1 MLSDKE
7 QKKEFKKIT
16 SKNPEKYYA
25 VDYLKKEGFSR
36 KQCSK
41 CDKYFWSVN
50 KDQKV
55 CGDST
60 CSGGFRFIGN
70 TPAKNR
76 LSYLDVWKEF
86 SSMFKKFGYTP
97 IKRYPVVARWNPTME
112 FTIASIAAFQPFVVS
127 GEVSPPANPL
137 VIPQFCLRFGDI
149 DNVGI
154 TGSHMTGFVMIGQH
168 QFVNPKDWDQNKV
181 FGEIHQWL
189 KVGLGLSNEE
199 ITFHEDA
206 WAGGGNF
213 GPCMEFFSRGVEIG
227 NQVYMMYEQT
237 PDGNK
242 ELNIKVLDMGMGQE
256 RCAWFSQGSATI
268 YDATFPKV
276 MKKLYDISGLKT
288 DEKFMAKYIP
298 YAGYLNVDEVE
309 DMDKAWK
316 EVSKNVGIEVN
327 ELKKKILPLSALYSI
342 GEHSRSLLF
351 VLNDGGLPSNVGGG
365 YNLRILARR
374 CFEFIENYNWNI
386 DLFEI
391 CKEHAKELK
400 EQYPELSENLDE
412 VKKILDVEKN
422 KYNINKQKAKSIIEK
437 LVKDKQKINID
448 KLIELYDS
456 NGISPEIIASELKIK
471 IPDNFY
477 SLVASK
483 HEQKIQENT
492 NKYEIQENRTKNN
505 KPIFQIFLDKELN
518 NIKPTNIKYYEDYK
532 ITDFKAKILKI
543 LKINDNESIIILDQ
557 TYFYPTSGGQI
568 KDEGSIEN
576 YLVKDIWKQGEH
588 MIHLID
594 NKDISLKEGLIVNC
608 KINRSRRVQLA
619 QHHTSTHIV
628 NAAARIVLGKHINQA
643 GAKKTLEK
651 AHIDITHYQ
660 SLSESELKKIED
672 ESNKIIKQS
681 IPIKKSFLSREA
693 AEKKYG
699 FSIYQGG
706 VPISKELRIVDIVGI
721 DVEACGG
728 THLDNTKEAEKIKIL
743 KSTKISDS
751 VVRIEFVAGKKAFDE
766 ENKDVII
773 IKELCL
779 LLNCKN
785 NQIPSRIQEL
795 FSLWKDVVKK
805 NKNIGK
811 FVLTSNDNYPG
822 DDIIEKSSE
831 ILKTQPEHLINTV
844 KRFIKE
850 INDKI

>member
-7 QKKEFKKIT
+7 QKKEFKKIA

-25 VDYLKKEGFSR
+25 VGYLKKEGFSR

-41 CDKYFWSVN
+41 CEKYFWSVN
-50 KDQKV
+50 NNQKV
-55 CGDST
+55 CGDSV

-70 TPAKNR
+70 TPAKNK

-112 FTIASIAAFQPFVVS
+112 YTIASIAAFQPFVVS
-127 GEVSPPANPL
+127 GEVKPPAKKL
-137 VIPQFCLRFGDI
+137 VIPQFCLRFIDI

-154 TGSHMTGFVMIGQH
+154 TGAHNTGFVMIGQH
-168 QFVNPKDWDQNKV
+168 QFVERKEWDQNKV

-189 KVGLGLSNEE
+189 RKGLGLPNEE
-199 ITFHEDA
+199 IIFHEDA

-256 RCAWFSQGSATI
+256 RCAWFSQGCATI
-268 YDATFPKV
+268 YDAAFPKV
-276 MKKLYDISGLKT
+276 MESLYKKTGLKT
-288 DEKFMAKYIP
+288 DEKLMAKYIP

-309 DMDKAWK
+309 DLEKAWK
-316 EVSKNVGIEVN
+316 FVASKVGMDVS
-327 ELKKKILPLSALYSI
+327 ELKNRILPLSQLYSI
-342 GEHSRSLLF
+342 GEHSRALLF
-351 VLNDGGLPSNVGGG
+351 FLNDGGLPSNVGGG

-374 CFEFIENYNWNI
+374 CFEFIEKNNWDI

-400 EQYPELSENLDE
+400 EQFPELSDNLNE

-422 KYNINKQKAKSIIEK
+422 KYNVNKQKARLIVEK
-437 LVKDKQKINID
+437 IVKDKQKIDTD
-448 KLIELYDS
+448 KLIELYDN
-456 NGISPEIIASELKIK
+456 NGIAPELIAKELKIK

-483 HEQKIQENT
+483 HEQKVQEH
-492 NKYEIQENRTKNN
+492 QTKKEEVLVLDGLPETKALYFDDYKLSECNSKILRIIHDN
-505 KPIFQIFLDKELN
+505 VILDK
-518 NIKPTNIKYYEDYK
+518 TV
-532 ITDFKAKILKI
+532 
-543 LKINDNESIIILDQ
+543 
-557 TYFYPTSGGQI
+557 FYPTSGGQLHDI
-568 KDEGSIEN
+568 GKINDVDVIDVFKQGKIIVHK
-576 YLVKDIWKQGEH
+576 VKDVSK
-588 MIHLID
+588 
-594 NKDISLKEGLIVNC
+594 LKEGMNITC
-608 KINRSRRVQLA
+608 KIDLDRRIQLA

-699 FSIYQGG
+699 FAIYQGG
-706 VPISKELRIVDIVGI
+706 VPIGQELRIVDIVGI

-728 THLDNTKEAEKIKIL
+728 THLDNTKEAQKIKIL
-743 KSTKISDS
+743 KSAKISDS

-766 ENKDVII
+766 ENKDVTITN
-773 IKELCL
+773 ELASL
-779 LLNCKN
+779 LDCKN
-785 NQIPSRIQEL
+785 NQVPSRVQEL
-795 FSLWKDVVKK
+795 FNLWKDVVKK
-805 NKNIGK
+805 NKKISSFKLSSLDIYSG
-811 FVLTSNDNYPG
+811 S
-822 DDIIEKSSE
+822 DIIEKSSE
-831 ILKTQPEHLINTV
+831 ILKTQPEHLVNTV

-850 INDKI
+850 INDNI

>member
-7 QKKEFKKIT
+7 QKKEFKKIA

-25 VDYLKKEGFSR
+25 VEYLRKEGFQR

-41 CDKYFWSVN
+41 CKKFFWSVN

-55 CGDST
+55 CGDSS

-70 TPAKNR
+70 TPAKNK
-76 LSYLDVWKEF
+76 LSYIEVYKEF
-86 SSMFKKFGYTP
+86 SKMFKEFGYTHVN
-97 IKRYPVVARWNPTME
+97 RYPVVARWNPTMD

-127 GEVSPPANPL
+127 GEVKPPANPL
-137 VIPQFCLRFGDI
+137 IIPQFCLRFGDI

-168 QFVNPKDWDQNKV
+168 MFVDPKDWDQNKV
-181 FGEIHQWL
+181 FGQIHQWL
-189 KVGLGLSNEE
+189 IKGLGLLNNE

-213 GPCMEFFSRGVEIG
+213 GPCIEFFSRGLEIG
-227 NQVYMMYEQT
+227 NQVYMLYEQT
-237 PDGNK
+237 QEGNK

-276 MKKLYDISGLKT
+276 MKTLYEISGLKT
-288 DEKFMAKYIP
+288 DEKLMAKFIP

-309 DMDKAWK
+309 DLDKAWK
-316 EVSKNVGIEVN
+316 EVAKNVGIDVE

-342 GEHSRSLLF
+342 GEHSRALLF
-351 VLNDGGLPSNVGGG
+351 ALNDGGLPSNVGGG

-374 CFEFIENYNWNI
+374 CFDFIEIYNWKI

-422 KYNINKQKAKSIIEK
+422 KYKINKEKAKSIIDKIVNE
-437 LVKDKQKINID
+437 KQKID
-448 KLIELYDS
+448 TEKLIELYDS
-456 NGISPEIIASELKIK
+456 NGIAPEMIANELKIK
-471 IPDNFY
+471 VPDNFY
-477 SLVASK
+477 GLVAAR
-483 HEQKIQENT
+483 HETKVQEH
-492 NKYEIQENRTKNN
+492 QTKREEV
-505 KPIFQIFLDKELN
+505 LDLDELKETKAL
-518 NIKPTNIKYYEDYK
+518 YYQDYK
-532 ITDFKAKILKI
+532 LSEFKAKVLKI
-543 LKINDNESIIILDQ
+543 IGNKVILDE
-557 TYFYPTSGGQI
+557 TVFYPTSGGQLHDI
-568 KDEGSIEN
+568 GSIN
-576 YLVKDIWKQGEH
+576 NQKVVDVFKQGKIIVHVLENEPKFKVGD
-588 MIHLID
+588 IINGKID
-594 NKDISLKEGLIVNC
+594 FE
-608 KINRSRRVQLA
+608 RRMQLA
-619 QHHTSTHIV
+619 QHHTSTHII
-628 NAAARIVLGKHINQA
+628 NAAARRVLGKHINQA

-660 SLSESELKKIED
+660 SLSEKELKEIED
-672 ESNKIIKQS
+672 EANKIISQS
-681 IPIKKSFLSREA
+681 IPIKKSFMSRDT

-699 FSIYQGG
+699 FAIYQGG
-706 VPISKELRIVDIVGI
+706 VPIGQELRIVDIIGV

-728 THLDNTKEAEKIKIL
+728 THLDNTKEAQKIKVL

-751 VVRIEFVAGKKAFDE
+751 IVRLEFVAGKKAFEE
-766 ENKDVII
+766 ENREGDTVR
-773 IKELCL
+773 ELSK
-779 LLNCKN
+779 LLNCDKK
-785 NQIPSRIQEL
+785 QIPGRLQEL

-805 NKNIGK
+805 DKPLDEFKLISK
-811 FVLTSNDNYPG
+811 ENYEG
-822 DDIIEKSSE
+822 DIIEKAVE
-831 ILKTQPEHLINTV
+831 ILKTQPEHLVNTV
-844 KRFIKE
+844 KRFMNE
-850 INDKI
+850 INEKIKK

>member
-7 QKKEFKKIT
+7 QKKEFKKIA

-25 VDYLKKEGFSR
+25 VGYLKKEGFSR

-41 CDKYFWSVN
+41 CEKYFWSVN
-50 KDQKV
+50 NNQKV
-55 CGDST
+55 CGDSV

-70 TPAKNR
+70 TPAKNK

-112 FTIASIAAFQPFVVS
+112 YTIASIAAFQPFVVS
-127 GEVSPPANPL
+127 GEVKPPAKKL
-137 VIPQFCLRFGDI
+137 VIPQFCLRFIDI

-154 TGSHMTGFVMIGQH
+154 TGAHNTGFVMIGQH
-168 QFVNPKDWDQNKV
+168 QFVERKEWDQNKV

-189 KVGLGLSNEE
+189 RKGLGLPNEE
-199 ITFHEDA
+199 IIFHEDA

-256 RCAWFSQGSATI
+256 RCAWFSQGCATI
-268 YDATFPKV
+268 YDAAFPKV
-276 MKKLYDISGLKT
+276 MESLYKKTGLKT
-288 DEKFMAKYIP
+288 DEKLMAKYIP

-309 DMDKAWK
+309 DLEKAWK
-316 EVSKNVGIEVN
+316 FVASKVGMDVS
-327 ELKKKILPLSALYSI
+327 ELKNRILPLSQLYSI
-342 GEHSRSLLF
+342 GEHSRALLF
-351 VLNDGGLPSNVGGG
+351 FLNDGGLPSNVGGG

-374 CFEFIENYNWNI
+374 CFEFIEKNNWDI

-400 EQYPELSENLDE
+400 EQFPELSDNLDE

-422 KYNINKQKAKSIIEK
+422 KYNVNKQKARLIVEK
-437 LVKDKQKINID
+437 IVKDKQKIDTD
-448 KLIELYDS
+448 KLIELYDN
-456 NGISPEIIASELKIK
+456 NGIAPELIAKELKIK

-483 HEQKIQENT
+483 HEQKVQEH
-492 NKYEIQENRTKNN
+492 QTKKEEVLVLDGLPETKALYFDDYKLSECNSKILRIIHDN
-505 KPIFQIFLDKELN
+505 VILDK
-518 NIKPTNIKYYEDYK
+518 TV
-532 ITDFKAKILKI
+532 
-543 LKINDNESIIILDQ
+543 
-557 TYFYPTSGGQI
+557 FYPTSGGQLHDI
-568 KDEGSIEN
+568 GKINDVDVIDVFKQGKIIVHK
-576 YLVKDIWKQGEH
+576 VKDVSK
-588 MIHLID
+588 
-594 NKDISLKEGLIVNC
+594 LKEGMNITC
-608 KINRSRRVQLA
+608 KIDLDRRIQLA

-699 FSIYQGG
+699 FAIYQGG
-706 VPISKELRIVDIVGI
+706 VPIGQELRIVDIVGI

-728 THLDNTKEAEKIKIL
+728 THLDNTKEAQKIKIL
-743 KSTKISDS
+743 KSAKISDS

-766 ENKDVII
+766 ENKDVTITN
-773 IKELCL
+773 ELASL
-779 LLNCKN
+779 LDCKN
-785 NQIPSRIQEL
+785 NQVPSRVQEL
-795 FSLWKDVVKK
+795 FNLWKDVVKK
-805 NKNIGK
+805 NKKISSFKLSSLDIYSG
-811 FVLTSNDNYPG
+811 S
-822 DDIIEKSSE
+822 DIIEKSSE
-831 ILKTQPEHLINTV
+831 ILKTQPEHLVNTV

-850 INDKI
+850 INDNI

>member
-25 VDYLKKEGFSR
+25 VGYLKKEGFSR

-41 CDKYFWSVN
+41 CDKFFWSIN
-50 KDQKV
+50 KSQDV
-55 CGDST
+55 CGDSV

-70 TPAKNR
+70 TPAKNK

-112 FTIASIAAFQPFVVS
+112 YTIASIAAFQPFVVS
-127 GEVSPPANPL
+127 GEVKPPAKKL
-137 VIPQFCLRFGDI
+137 VIPQFCLRFIDI

-154 TGSHMTGFVMIGQH
+154 TGAHNTGFVMIGQH
-168 QFVNPKDWDQNKV
+168 QFVERKEWDQNKV

-189 KVGLGLSNEE
+189 RKGLGLPNEE
-199 ITFHEDA
+199 IIFHEDA

-256 RCAWFSQGSATI
+256 RCAWFSQGCATI
-268 YDATFPKV
+268 YDAAFPKV
-276 MKKLYDISGLKT
+276 MESLYKKTGLKT
-288 DEKFMAKYIP
+288 DEKLMAKYIP

-309 DMDKAWK
+309 DLEKAWK
-316 EVSKNVGIEVN
+316 FVASKVGMDVS
-327 ELKKKILPLSALYSI
+327 ELKNRILPLSQLYSI
-342 GEHSRSLLF
+342 GEHSRALLF
-351 VLNDGGLPSNVGGG
+351 FLNDGGLPSNVGGG

-374 CFEFIENYNWNI
+374 CFEFIEKNNWDI

-400 EQYPELSENLDE
+400 EQFPELSDNLNE

-422 KYNINKQKAKSIIEK
+422 KYNVNKQKARLIVEK
-437 LVKDKQKINID
+437 IVKDKQKIDTD
-448 KLIELYDS
+448 KLIELYDN
-456 NGISPEIIASELKIK
+456 NGIAPELIAKELKIK

-483 HEQKIQENT
+483 HEQKVQEH
-492 NKYEIQENRTKNN
+492 QTK
-505 KPIFQIFLDKELN
+505 KEEVLVLDGLPETKAL
-518 NIKPTNIKYYEDYK
+518 YFDDYK
-532 ITDFKAKILKI
+532 LAECNAKILRI
-543 LKINDNESIIILDQ
+543 IHDNVILDK
-557 TYFYPTSGGQI
+557 TVFYPTSGGQLHDI
-568 KDEGSIEN
+568 GKINDVDVIDVFKQGKIIVHK
-576 YLVKDIWKQGEH
+576 VKDVSK
-588 MIHLID
+588 
-594 NKDISLKEGLIVNC
+594 LKEGMNITC
-608 KINRSRRVQLA
+608 KIDLDRRIQLA

-699 FSIYQGG
+699 FAIYQGG
-706 VPISKELRIVDIVGI
+706 VPIGQELRIVDIVGI

-728 THLDNTKEAEKIKIL
+728 THLDNTKEAQKIKIL
-743 KSTKISDS
+743 KSAKISDS

-766 ENKDVII
+766 ENKDVTITN
-773 IKELCL
+773 ELASL
-779 LLNCKN
+779 LDCKN
-785 NQIPSRIQEL
+785 NQVPSRVQEL
-795 FSLWKDVVKK
+795 FNLWKDVVKK
-805 NKNIGK
+805 NKKISSFKLSSLDIYSG
-811 FVLTSNDNYPG
+811 S
-822 DDIIEKSSE
+822 DIIEKSSE
-831 ILKTQPEHLINTV
+831 ILKTQPEHLVNTV

-850 INDKI
+850 INDNI

>member
-7 QKKEFKKIT
+7 QKKEFKKIA

-25 VDYLKKEGFSR
+25 VDYLKKEGFQR

-41 CDKYFWSVN
+41 CQKFFWSVN
-50 KDQKV
+50 KGQNV
-55 CGDST
+55 CGEAT

-70 TPAKNR
+70 SPAKNK
-76 LSYLDVWKEF
+76 LSYINTWKEF
-86 SSMFKKFGYTP
+86 SSMFKKFGYTS
-97 IKRYPVVARWNPTME
+97 IKRYPVVARWNPTMD

-127 GEVSPPANPL
+127 GEVKPPANPL

-168 QFVNPKDWDQNKV
+168 QFVSPKYWDQNKV

-189 KVGLGLSNEE
+189 KKGLGLLNEE

-227 NQVYMMYEQT
+227 NQVYMMFEQT
-237 PDGNK
+237 PNGNK

-276 MKKLYDISGLKT
+276 MKTLYEISGLKK
-288 DEKFMAKYIP
+288 DEKLMAKFIP

-309 DMDKAWK
+309 DLDKAWK
-316 EVSKNVGIEVN
+316 EIAKQVGIN
-327 ELKKKILPLSALYSI
+327 LYELKEKILPLSALYSI

-351 VLNDGGLPSNVGGG
+351 ALSDGGLPSNVGGG

-374 CFEFIENYNWNI
+374 CFDFIEKYNWKI
-386 DLFEI
+386 DLFAV
-391 CKEHAKELK
+391 CQEHSKELK
-400 EQYPELSENLDE
+400 QQYPELSENLDE

-422 KYNINKQKAKSIIEK
+422 KYNTNKQKAKTIIDK
-437 LVKDKQKINID
+437 IIKDKQKVD
-448 KLIELYDS
+448 TEKLIELYDS
-456 NGISPEIIASELKIK
+456 NGIAPELIASGLKIK
-471 IPDNFY
+471 VPDNFY
-477 SLVASK
+477 ALVASR
-483 HEQKIQENT
+483 HEKKAQEHQT
-492 NKYEIQENRTKNN
+492 YKDETLDLDGLPETKA
-505 KPIFQIFLDKELN
+505 L
-518 NIKPTNIKYYEDYK
+518 YYQDYK
-532 ITDFKAKILKI
+532 LSEFKGKVLKVI
-543 LKINDNESIIILDQ
+543 ENKVVLDQ
-557 TYFYPTSGGQI
+557 TVFYPTSGGQLHDVGTLNGF
-568 KDEGSIEN
+568 KVLD
-576 YLVKDIWKQGEH
+576 VFKQGKVIVHILEDGH
-588 MIHLID
+588 KIKIEDEVNGKID
-594 NKDISLKEGLIVNC
+594 YA
-608 KINRSRRVQLA
+608 RRLQLT

-628 NAAARIVLGKHINQA
+628 NAAARNILGKHINQA

-660 SLSESELKKIED
+660 SLTEQELKKIE
-672 ESNKIIKQS
+672 EEANKIIKQG
-681 IPIKKSFLSREA
+681 ITIKKSFMPRDA

-699 FSIYQGG
+699 FTIYQGG
-706 VPISKELRIVDIVGI
+706 VPIGQDLRIVDIVGV

-743 KSTKISDS
+743 KSTKVSDS
-751 VVRIEFVAGKKAFDE
+751 IVRIEFVAGKRAFEE
-766 ENKDVII
+766 ENKDLFLINELASLLRCK
-773 IKELCL
+773 KEQVPGRL
-779 LLNCKN
+779 
-785 NQIPSRIQEL
+785 QEL
-795 FSLWKDVVKK
+795 FNIWKDIIKK
-805 NKNIGK
+805 GK
-811 FVLTSNDNYPG
+811 HFDKFELTSKESYEG
-822 DDIIEKSSE
+822 DLIEKSVE

-844 KRFIKE
+844 KRFMKEIKE
-850 INDKI
+850 KVKQ